1 MRVFLNKW
9 FCRWTKDERVP
20 AATIWAVAEEVV
32 AGNVE
37 ADLGGL
43 LFKKRIPRQ
52 GEGKRSGYRVLVGF
66 QKQGS
71 NRVVFLYAFSKNQQ
85 ANITTKERKALQLVA
100 QAFLEATSEQLGQLL
115 LKKEYMEIFENER
128 DS

>member
-100 QAFLEATSEQLGQLL
+100 QAFLEATNDQLGQLL
-115 LKKEYMEIFENER
+115 LKKEYTEIFENER

>member
-115 LKKEYMEIFENER
+115 LKKEYTEIFENER

>member
-52 GEGKRSGYRVLVGF
+52 GEGKRSGYRVLVGVR
-66 QKQGS
+66 KQGS

-85 ANITTKERKALQLVA
+85 ANITTKEKKALQLLA
-100 QAFLEATSEQLGQLL
+100 QAFLEATNEQLGQLL
-115 LKKEYMEIFENER
+115 LKKEYTEIFENE
-128 DS
+128 